1 MKFEILNDIPI
12 PERKTGPESKFDPLL
27 NMKKGQ
33 SVVVKTLND
42 AKAVQMLFSRH
53 GMLATMRKQ
62 KDSTYMIWRIF

>member
-1 MKFEILNDIPI
+1 MEFKILSDIPI
-12 PERKTGPESKFDPLL
+12 PERKTGAESKFDPLL

-53 GMLATMRKQ
+53 NMIATMRKQ
-62 KDSTYMIWRIF
+62 KDDTYMIWRIF